1 MSNPAQIRNLALLYR
16 LFTAIGLLLL
26 IAAYFSPIWWVSLE
40 APQYPKATFPD
51 GIRIHFH
58 FTGVH
63 NGCTEQ
69 ESAEI
74 EIGEGIDCVEE
85 MDTINHYVGMAPT
98 SAGGPIE
105 RGLSHFSFSILGLML
120 LVFLMPDSR
129 KQIGV
134 LAGGYSAILVW
145 MLVSLYGQGHV
156 EVIAA
161 DFAEGMGQFF
171 NDKNQIIIE
180 TENLKTNIGLIV
192 AAYGVIMLGITLALW
207 KAGNGLRW
215 VLALV
220 PASLSVIF
228 VLDYAGWLYWF
239 GHSLHPWGAF
249 SVKPFMPTVFGDGK
263 VAQFTTH
270 SYPHYGYFLLL
281 AMTLVLLVAILLR
294 RKMTR
299 LAVEQTDGAG
309 AFEG

>member
-1 MSNPAQIRNLALLYR
+1 MNNSSQVKTLALIYR
-16 LFTAIGLLLL
+16 GLTVIGLFLLV
-26 IAAYFSPIWWVSLE
+26 AAYFSPVWWVSLE

-69 ESAEI
+69 ESEEI
-74 EIGEGIDCVEE
+74 EVGEGIDCVEE

-105 RGLSHFSFSILGLML
+105 RGLSHFSFSILGVML
-120 LVFLMPDSR
+120 LVFMMPDGR
-129 KQIGV
+129 KQIVV
-134 LAGGYSAILVW
+134 LGGGFAAIMVW
-145 MLVSLYGQGHV
+145 MLVSLYGQGYL

-161 DFAEGMGQFF
+161 GFAEGMGQFF
-171 NDKNQIIIE
+171 NDKKQIIEE
-180 TENLKTNIGLIV
+180 TEALKRNAGMVVGAYGLIMV
-192 AAYGVIMLGITLALW
+192 AITLALW
-207 KAGNGLRW
+207 KAGTGLRW
-215 VLALV
+215 VLAFI

-228 VLDYAGWLYWF
+228 VLDYAAWLYWF
-239 GHSLHPWGAF
+239 GHNLHPWGAF

-270 SYPHYGYFLLL
+270 SYPHYGYFFLLGVSFVLLL
-281 AMTLVLLVAILLR
+281 AMLLR

-299 LAVEQTDGAG
+299 LAA
-309 AFEG
+309 EGEANQG